1 MLEKYMY
8 TFIWFHDVEKRTSN
22 TNNKF
27 ITLCFPFLCYTCTC
41 LEHTVCMYRRDLDV
55 DEVMVDAAAEWKPV
69 EKPPD
74 AKEED
79 GKCHLMCGFIHVRTL
94 YICM

>member
-1 MLEKYMY
+1 MY
-8 TFIWFHDVEKRTSN
+8 LLGI
-22 TNNKF
+22 
-27 ITLCFPFLCYTCTC
+27 Y
-41 LEHTVCMYRRDLDV
+41 TVCIYRRDLDV

-79 GKCHLMCGFIHVRTL
+79 GKCHLMCGFIHVHNTCTCIYMYMYVIHTYNVHCIFVCEHLL
-94 YICM
+94 YK